1 LIDGNLTIKGVSKP
15 ISFNTNVVVKD
26 GVATIK
32 SEKKDINR
40 RDFGVNFTSPASNGV
55 IKENNSRLT

>member
-1 LIDGNLTIKGVSKP
+1 MIDGNLTLKGVSKP

-32 SEKKDINR
+32 SEKKISTD
-40 RDFGVNFTSPASNGV
+40 VTLVLTLLLLPAMV
-55 IKENNSRLT
+55 LLKMR